1 MTKPPHSRWSFLTL
15 HIEHTFAIITL
26 RGDSMNV
33 SKLADIN
40 TPKGRGMI
48 KWAPFA
54 TMPEQFENVRK
65 LNEINTHVPAPNLT
79 DDLQQELELKL
90 RELVG
95 QNVILRYWQAGH
107 EFIIECTIADVDEWS
122 SIVTAIKDD
131 EIMLIQIYHIYS
143 VDRYDYLSVI

>member
-1 MTKPPHSRWSFLTL
+1 MDYNIPQ
-15 HIEHTFAIITL
+15 
-26 RGDSMNV
+26 
-33 SKLADIN
+33 
-40 TPKGRGMI
+40 GRGMI

-65 LNEINTHVPAPNLT
+65 LQENNTHVPAPNLT

-107 EFIIECTIADVDEWS
+107 EFIIECTLADVDDWS
-122 SIVTAIKDD
+122 EHVTAVKDGN
-131 EIMLIQIYHIYS
+131 LIAVMFSHVYS
-143 VDRYDYLSVI
+143 VDEYRGLDVV